1 MSTRRIVTNG
11 DTTQD
16 AVRDLH
22 LCAPFSVSIVDVDHL
37 DSGVSNPTRILLS
50 KFGARFKG
58 EGDEIEGSGSCRSG
72 SVASMSRWV
81 LSSVL
86 ARRRPRG
93 ECLRLGLADIRLTF
107 TFEPDVRRN
116 IPLGGRWEILFPRIL
131 RPRGGAK
138 RDPPAVFL
146 LSYTRQDAGTNKQT
160 NTNWMGQE

>member
-50 KFGARFKG
+50 KFGARLKG

-72 SVASMSRWV
+72 SVASTSLSV
-81 LSSVL
+81 LSLV
-86 ARRRPRG
+86 
-93 ECLRLGLADIRLTF
+93 
-107 TFEPDVRRN
+107 
-116 IPLGGRWEILFPRIL
+116 
-131 RPRGGAK
+131 
-138 RDPPAVFL
+138 
-146 LSYTRQDAGTNKQT
+146 
-160 NTNWMGQE
+160 